1 MGWRTYTR
9 LLTRE
14 SISRFYRKRRTLI
27 NVAPGED
34 VLAENVGKH
43 IFTTRE
49 PLAPTPGGDASFS
62 GFDDVGKPIKVGV
75 ERKSVAN
82 LLSSQSSGELADQLR
97 RMLDNYDVVILL
109 ISGPLSK
116 KGRDRH
122 VVTTPRAFHKV
133 SFDSLWN
140 ELGRWES
147 RGVQLQ
153 LCDTGDEGMRVVS
166 LYRMFQRPDTS
177 TERPRL
183 KKSKSAPLTTTP
195 GLGPRKMENLLRG
208 LVELEGAEAIVKSA
222 LGPKLA
228 SVFWKKVKQLGTK
241 VWRYTC

>member
-1 MGWRTYTR
+1 M
-9 LLTRE
+9 
-14 SISRFYRKRRTLI
+14 S

-34 VLAENVGKH
+34 VRAESVSKRVL
-43 IFTTRE
+43 TTRE
-49 PLAPTPGGDASFS
+49 PLAPTPGGDASFYGLDNGGNS
-62 GFDDVGKPIKVGV
+62 IRIGV

-122 VVTTPRAFHKV
+122 VVTVPKAFHKV

-140 ELGRWES
+140 ELGRWEA

-166 LYRMFQRPDTS
+166 LYRMFQRPDTA

-195 GLGPRKMENLLRG
+195 GLGPRKMENLLKG
-208 LVELEGAEAIVKSA
+208 LVELEGAESIVRST
-222 LGPKLA
+222 LGSKLA
-228 SVFWKKVKQLGTK
+228 GTFWKKVKEISTK
-241 VWRYTC
+241 VGKHGTSNR